1 MAHSQYTFPK
11 AERLCS
17 HNIIEEL
24 FTQGAGFVCYPFRVV
39 YMTSEL
45 TEEVGSQV
53 MFSVSKRKFKR
64 AVDRNLL
71 KRRCKEAYRLN
82 RNDFSDFLI
91 DSDQQIAFAMLYISS
106 QRMPYSGI
114 EKGMKKALL
123 KLQEKLSANN
133 NIEHEANHE

>member
-1 MAHSQYTFPK
+1 MTHSQYTFPK

-24 FTQGAGFVCYPFRVV
+24 FTKGDGFVCYPFRVV
-39 YMTSEL
+39 YLKTSL
-45 TEEVGSQV
+45 TEEVNSQV
-53 MFSVSKRKFKR
+53 MFSVSKRKFKK

-82 RNDFSDFLI
+82 RKDFSDFLI
-91 DSDQQIAFAMLYISS
+91 SSNQQIAFAMVYISS
-106 QRMPYSGI
+106 QRMPYSSI

-123 KLQEKLSANN
+123 KLQEKLSVNN
-133 NIEHEANHE
+133 NNQHETNPE